1 MENKEKMFD
10 INRLWTTK
18 VFGIPIIYMLLIY
31 AVLGFTQLYLF
42 CPEDDFMCL
51 QGVGSVIKD
60 NIQVL
65 IGLIIIAIA
74 VYNYFKYIKK

>member
-42 CPEDDFMCL
+42 CPEDDFMCMSDA
-51 QGVGSVIKD
+51 GSVIKD
-60 NIQVL
+60 LFSNL
-65 IGLIIIAIA
+65 
-74 VYNYFKYIKK
+74 F